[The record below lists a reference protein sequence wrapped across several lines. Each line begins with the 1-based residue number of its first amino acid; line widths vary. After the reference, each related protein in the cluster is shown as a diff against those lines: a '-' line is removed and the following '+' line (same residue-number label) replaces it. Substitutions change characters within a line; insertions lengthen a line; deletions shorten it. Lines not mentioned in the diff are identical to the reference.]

1 MDTVEKQVS
10 DTILQEPYNI
20 DLGGKTYTIARP
32 TSGTIIEVSK
42 YISKLPI
49 APFIK
54 GNDEVLTYILAYAK
68 DCEMIGDIAA
78 TLILGRK
85 NLIETKEV
93 VKKKWFG
100 LIKNVEIVEIDNRKR
115 LSKELLDNC
124 SNEELLKLIS
134 EALGMQHVAFF
145 LSIITTL
152 NEAKIIMAKKK
163 AGTKKKPSGL

>member
-20 DLGGKTYTIARP
+20 DLGGKKYTIARP

-145 LSIITTL
+145 FSIITTL
-152 NEAKIIMAKKK
+152 NEANILRATKK
-163 AGTKKKPSGL
+163 AETKTTASGL